1 MFMNT
6 KSNEREKEKM
16 MMKKESFFLLSLLYH
31 SSLRFSFFIVFLD
44 MIFFPLSISLSHC
57 VYIYIFLSPPYD
69 TFGM

>member
-6 KSNEREKEKM
+6 ESNEREKEKM

-44 MIFFPLSISLSHC
+44 MIFSSLYLSFSLC
-57 VYIYIFLSPPYD
+57 IYIYFFLSPPYD

>member
-16 MMKKESFFLLSLLYH
+16 MMKKEFFSVKFTLSFLSPFFFFHCVLGYDF
-31 SSLRFSFFIVFLD
+31 FS
-44 MIFFPLSISLSHC
+44 LSISLSHS
-57 VYIYIFLSPPYD
+57 VYIYIFFLSPPYD